1 MKIMYE
7 ILMITI
13 KIILKIIPSKSL
25 KLDYNFAKENIE
37 KKYNAQELWNEKDL
51 ISRNINIKFDLSII
65 VPVYNVEKYLEK
77 CLNSIINQKTNF
89 SYEIIC
95 INDGS
100 TDGSL
105 EILNKYANKYKQ
117 IKIISEKNQGLS
129 AARNTGIK
137 CSQGKYLMFIDSD
150 DYITETCVDKLMKE
164 AKKFDYDLVKSG
176 YIEFSSETNQEIKK
190 IQYKN
195 TVIKDKNKLELD
207 KVKGHA
213 WGCVVKREIFYS
225 IKFPVGYWYEDII
238 MKLLVFPKCKKI
250 KIVDD
255 ILYYYRI
262 NLNGLSRKTQKQK
275 SYKCLEQYYLVK
287 KSLEKYKYL
296 DISMSNYTYY
306 NVLNELSTI
315 LWLRTRK
322 LDSKTKKEVF
332 ILSCN
337 IINRIDY
344 RNDSEIE
351 KIMLKKD
358 YIKWELYSIQKMI
371 EVKYNLIKY

>member
-1 MKIMYE
+1 MKIICK
-7 ILMITI
+7 ILMTI
-13 KIILKIIPSKSL
+13 IKFILKMIPSKSL
-25 KLDYNFAKENIE
+25 KLDYNFSKENIR
-37 KKYNAQELWNEKDL
+37 KKYNAQELWDDNDL
-51 ISRNINIKFDLSII
+51 ILKNIDIKFDLSII

-89 SYEIIC
+89 LYEIIC

-105 EILNKYANKYKQ
+105 EILNKYANKYKY

-137 CSQGKYLMFIDSD
+137 HSRGKYLMFVDSD
-150 DYITETCVDKLMKE
+150 DYIAETCIDKLMK
-164 AKKFDYDLVKSG
+164 AATTDDYDLVKSG

-190 IQYKN
+190 IQYIN
-195 TVIKDKNKLELD
+195 TVITETNKLELE

-213 WGCVVKREIFYS
+213 WGCVVKRELFYN
-225 IKFPVGYWYEDII
+225 IRFPVGYWYEDII
-238 MKLLVFPKCKKI
+238 MKLLVFPECKKI
-250 KIVDD
+250 KIIDD

-275 SYKCLEQYYLVK
+275 SYKCLEQYYLVE
-287 KSLEKYKYL
+287 KSLDKYQHL
-296 DISMSNYTYY
+296 DISVNNYTY
-306 NVLNELSTI
+306 NNILNELSTI
-315 LWLRTRK
+315 LWLRIRK

-337 IINRIDY
+337 IISQINY
-344 RNDSEIE
+344 RNNSEIE

-358 YIKWELYSIQKMI
+358 YTKWQLYAIYKMI
-371 EVKYNLIKY
+371 GVKFGVE